1 MGADGVPARDPIA
14 GLPEGLGAIVDWLTA
29 TPYVAMIA
37 LVLVNAWIVSRID
50 IDVRPDE

>member
-1 MGADGVPARDPIA
+1 MGVDGGPVRDLIA
-14 GLPEGLGAIVDWLTA
+14 GSPEGLGASVDWLTA